1 MDNRPIGIFD
11 SGVGGLTAVP
21 HIMRQLPKERL
32 IYFGDTARTPYGSKA
47 KSTIT
52 SFTRQIVD
60 FLLHKDVKMLVIACN
75 TITATC
81 LDELPAYCKGVPVI
95 GIIEPAARKVAR
107 EHDISNRIGIIGTK
121 VTIQQKTYIK
131 NITKYNP
138 DLKLF
143 DRACPIFVP
152 LIEEGIIDHGIMELS
167 VKHYLDEFVEEN
179 ALDTLVLGC
188 THYPLIQPTIE
199 KLYPHLKIIDPSFEI
214 VHSIHK
220 ALVEGN
226 LLAENPEAENIFY
239 ASDLS
244 ENFMNMINSIFG
256 KESVKVDF
264 KNFDLDILECK

>member
-11 SGVGGLTAVP
+11 SGVGGLTAIP
-21 HIMRQLPKERL
+21 HIMRRLPKERL

-52 SFTRQIVD
+52 SFTKQIVD
-60 FLLHKDVKMLVIACN
+60 FLLNKNVKMLVIACN

-81 LDELPAYCKGVPVI
+81 LDELLEYCKEVPVI
-95 GIIEPAARKVAR
+95 GIIEPAAKKVAR
-107 EHDISNRIGIIGTK
+107 EHTHINHIGIIGTK

-131 NITKYNP
+131 NISKYNQSLNLY
-138 DLKLF
+138 DK
-143 DRACPIFVP
+143 ACPIFVP
-152 LIEEGIIDHGIMELS
+152 LIEEGIIDHDIMELS
-167 VKHYLDEFVEEN
+167 VKHYLDEFVQEN
-179 ALDTLVLGC
+179 SLDTLVLGC

-199 KLYPHLKIIDPSFEI
+199 KLYPQLRIIDPSFEI
-214 VHSIHK
+214 VHSIHT
-220 ALVEGN
+220 ALSEGN
-226 LLAENPEAENIFY
+226 LFAENPETENIFY

-264 KNFDLDILECK
+264 KNFDLDILDYK